1 MLPSEDVT
9 SSVASLAQ
17 FDSTV
22 IGEDLLSEERISN
35 SMHNFLAELFP
46 YLYTN
51 GQGYYSMKEKKT
63 EGKKAETN
71 GGMAILTIAGLLT
84 LEKYVKKRLLMADK
98 RFARD
103 PA

>member
-9 SSVASLAQ
+9 PSAARLAQ

-22 IGEDLLSEERISN
+22 IGEGLSEERISN
-35 SMHNFLAELFP
+35 SLHNFLAELFP

-71 GGMAILTIAGLLT
+71 GDMAILTIAGLLT